1 MVPRMATARQRDAV
15 RMRARRRRQRSFVER
30 HGARLLLTALLSA
43 TLLLTLLLSAFG
55 SSTTTAA
62 QPLAASGVLPGG
74 RPQPQ
79 PVATVSGLRIQLPVA
94 QSAVTA
100 IGYHRSTPGALSLAP
115 VGRQGNAG
123 IFTRAWHRLVGTP
136 PERLTWFQ
144 LAGTRGPGTSA
155 LNVGA
160 APGTDVYAPTT
171 GTVVGISDHVIANR
185 VHGARIDIRPQTAPS
200 LVVSVT
206 RLRPD
211 PSLSVGSPVVAS
223 SSKLGIVLDLAR
235 VEQQALAEFTQDAG
249 NNVAIEVRPAA
260 TLSLR

>member
-1 MVPRMATARQRDAV
+1 
-15 RMRARRRRQRSFVER
+15 MRARRRRQRSFVER
-30 HGARLLLTALLSA
+30 HGARLLLTALLSSA
-43 TLLLTLLLSAFG
+43 LLLTLLLTAFG
-55 SSTTTAA
+55 SGTTMAA

-79 PVATVSGLRIQLPVA
+79 PVATVNGLRIQLPVA

-100 IGYHRSTPGALSLAP
+100 VGYHRSSAGALSLQP

-123 IFTRAWHRLVGTP
+123 LLARVWNRIVGTP
-136 PERLTWFQ
+136 RERLTWFQ
-144 LAGTRGPGTSA
+144 LAGSRGPGTSA

-160 APGTDVYAPTT
+160 APGTDVYAPVT
-171 GTVVGISDHVIANR
+171 GTVVAITDFVLANR

-206 RLRPD
+206 HVRHD
-211 PSLSVGSPVVAS
+211 PSLTVGSPVVAAT
-223 SSKLGIVLDLAR
+223 SKLGIVLDLSA
-235 VEQQALAEFTQDAG
+235 VEEQALAKFTQDAG

-260 TLSLR
+260 TLSVR